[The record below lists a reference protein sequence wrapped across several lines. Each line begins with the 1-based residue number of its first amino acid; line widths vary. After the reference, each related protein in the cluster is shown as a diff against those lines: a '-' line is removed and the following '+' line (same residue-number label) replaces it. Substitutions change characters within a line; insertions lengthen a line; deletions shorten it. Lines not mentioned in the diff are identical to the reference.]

1 MAGVR
6 ADRVWGRSI
15 EGDAGDEP
23 LAAEEGGTSGAGSLG
38 RVALTETVANTDAV
52 ASRARPLIVAS
63 IAMATGAALCGWA
76 IYLDLNG
83 FIGRTALVY
92 ALLFAFIPV
101 IPLAAALL
109 WLDRLRPEPALLL
122 VIALLWGALAATYL
136 SLELNSWLAREVG
149 DTYGASPRSAVYIAP
164 WVEETTK
171 GAIVFFLV
179 WWRRHDFNSIL
190 AGIVYGGLTGI
201 GFAFTENIV
210 YYGQLFQ
217 RVKDF
222 QGGEGV
228 ALRAVEHLFLWRG
241 VAAPFVHPMF
251 TMLTGIGV
259 GLAVRHHHVGVRI
272 VAPVAGFCGAALM
285 HMSYNAAASFAPGRA
300 LTAVYVAILVPTLL
314 TLLAL
319 VLLVRR
325 YEYRVISARLGDYSA
340 FGWLQPEQVA
350 LIATTKG
357 RRRARRH
364 VKLLGP
370 GDRETL
376 RRYQQV
382 GVDLGV
388 LRDRLVRGVA
398 GRRSTPHERQL
409 IDQLRRLR
417 ERVVLPDSGGTS
429 ASGLTRASSS
439 W

>member
-1 MAGVR
+1 MA
-6 ADRVWGRSI
+6 
-15 EGDAGDEP
+15 
-23 LAAEEGGTSGAGSLG
+23 LA
-38 RVALTETVANTDAV
+38 ETVVRTGAPQR
-52 ASRARPLIVAS
+52 RARPAIVAAVAAS
-63 IAMATGAALCGWA
+63 TLAALCGWA

-92 ALLFAFIPV
+92 ALLFAFVPV
-101 IPLAAALL
+101 VPLVAALL
-109 WLDRLRPEPALLL
+109 WLDRIRPEPAALL
-122 VIALLWGALAATYL
+122 VVALVWGALAATYL
-136 SLELNSWLAREVG
+136 SLEINGRLAQQVG
-149 DTYGASPRSAVYIAP
+149 DAYGASARSAVFIAP

-190 AGIVYGGLTGI
+190 AGLVYGGLAGI

-217 RVKDF
+217 RVKDY
-222 QGGEGV
+222 QGDQGV
-228 ALRAVEHLFLWRG
+228 ALHAVEHLFLWRG

-251 TMLTGIGV
+251 TMMTGIGV
-259 GLAVRHHHVGVRI
+259 GLAVRHRDAGARI
-272 VAPVAGFCGAALM
+272 VAPLAGFCAAVLF
-285 HMSYNAAASFAPGRA
+285 HMAYNAAASFAPGQA
-300 LTAVYVAILVPTLL
+300 LTAVYVAILVPALL
-314 TLLAL
+314 TLLGL

-325 YEYRVISARLGDYSA
+325 YEYRVISARLSDYSA
-340 FGWLQPEQVA
+340 FGWLPREHVA

-364 VKLLGP
+364 VKGLGRTER
-370 GDRETL
+370 DLL

-398 GRRSTPHERQL
+398 GPAELPRERQL
-409 IDQLRRLR
+409 IDQLRWLR
-417 ERVVLPDSGGTS
+417 GRVVLPDTGGT
-429 ASGLTRASSS
+429 GCRRTHPGCLQLVTL
-439 W
+439 